1 MARERLVV
9 VGADAA
15 GMSAASQA
23 RRRRGPDD
31 LEVVALDRGRWT
43 SYSAC
48 GIPYWV
54 GDVVDGPEALVA
66 RWPDEFRERQHV
78 DVRLLVGFFLPG
90 DTLLFA
96 AGLLVGDESRGLSLT
111 LLITLVVGAAITG
124 DSVGFVIGRRGG
136 RAVLIRREGKAL
148 GPDAL
153 ARVDRF
159 METWGVLSVIIARWI
174 PWLRTFVPVAAGA
187 SDLPYPRFLM
197 ANVVGALCWG
207 VTLPLLGY
215 LAASTPWLQGV
226 AGVVAAVVVTVAI
239 VGGVVTRL
247 RQRRRQTQS

>member
-1 MARERLVV
+1 MVAAVLPPATAAVV
-9 VGADAA
+9 VAPLA
-15 GMSAASQA
+15 
-23 RRRRGPDD
+23 
-31 LEVVALDRGRWT
+31 
-43 SYSAC
+43 
-48 GIPYWV
+48 V
-54 GDVVDGPEALVA
+54 GLGPE
-66 RWPDEFRERQHV
+66 V
-78 DVRLLVGFFLPG
+78 DLSGYGPLLFYVVVTAVVFVESGLLVGFFLPG

-159 METWGVLSVIIARWI
+159 MATWGVLSVIIARWI